1 MDWENAEG
9 IVFPIVLCLA
19 FCVGVKGCTDYN
31 TAWEQQRGAAR
42 IEAIKSQR
50 SANAIACVL
59 NSDSIACE
67 RAEKEGE

>member
-1 MDWENAEG
+1 MDWDKIEG
-9 IVFPIVLCLA
+9 SVCAIALCVA
-19 FCVGVKGCTDYN
+19 FCVSVKGCTDYN

-59 NSDSIACE
+59 NSDNNSCE